1 LGAIAGKLNGL
12 DPDRKR
18 QAHDTASRTI
28 LQCLMNF

>member
-18 QAHDTASRTI
+18 QAHDTPARKI
-28 LQCLMNF
+28 LRFRMNF